1 MVHPSR
7 GGWEWRRV
15 KRNVDVSSPQREA
28 DDDEQGAAS
37 DRAHLEVQLC
47 DWSLPARVRVLV
59 VDPLAVTFHLGQ
71 VLVEDL
77 ARPQR

>member
-1 MVHPSR
+1 M
-7 GGWEWRRV
+7 

-28 DDDEQGAAS
+28 DEQGVAS

-47 DWSLPARVRVLV
+47 DWSLPARVCVLV

-71 VLVEDL
+71 VLIEDL
-77 ARPQR
+77 TRPQR